1 MQIMLR
7 LKKIIFILLFFIAN
21 SAIAQ
26 IDSITFRIEH
36 SLTSYKIRCIAQKFL
51 TGTTDDFQISDT
63 IGSAFTFDWGGTVEP
78 TIDGVPIVTYQFED
92 SGVYTIDL
100 SVYEDATGKTF
111 TVSRTIPIH
120 DIIRVPNVFSPN
132 DDNINDLFI
141 VQSNGVTPIELSI
154 YSRTGVMVYRSK
166 AQTIVWDG
174 RTSSGLR
181 ASEGVYFYILTTD
194 NPDIYRTGFVHLF
207 CPECD
212 KLD

>member
-1 MQIMLR
+1 MQIMLQ
-7 LKKIIFILLFFIAN
+7 LKKFIFILLFFIAN
-21 SAIAQ
+21 SSIAQ
-26 IDSITFRIEH
+26 IDTITFRIEPDLA
-36 SLTSYKIRCIAQKFL
+36 SFKIKCIAQKIIGD
-51 TGTTDDFQISDT
+51 TSDFQLSDT
-63 IGSAFTFDWGGTVEP
+63 IGSAFTFNWNGTIEP
-78 TIDGVPIVTYQFED
+78 TIDGVPIVTYEFEAAGD
-92 SGVYTIDL
+92 YVIDL

-111 TVSRTIPIH
+111 PVSKTVNIQ

-132 DDNINDLFI
+132 DDTINDLFI
-141 VQSNGVTPIELSI
+141 VQSNGVTPIEMSI

-194 NPDIYRTGFVHLF
+194 NPDIYRTGFIHLF
-207 CPECD
+207 CPDCD

>member
-26 IDSITFRIEH
+26 IDTITFRIEH
-36 SLTSYKIRCIAQKFL
+36 SLKSYKISCIAQKIIGD
-51 TGTTDDFQISDT
+51 TSDFQISDT
-63 IGSAFTFDWGGTVEP
+63 TGSAYTFDWGGTVDP
-78 TIDGVPIVTYQFED
+78 IIDEVPIVTYQFED

-100 SVYEDATGKTF
+100 SVYENATGKTF
-111 TVSRTIPIH
+111 TVSKTIPIRN
-120 DIIRVPNVFSPN
+120 IIRVPNVFSPN

-141 VQSNGVTPIELSI
+141 VQSNGVTPIEMSI
-154 YSRTGVMVYRSK
+154 YSRTGVMIYRST

-181 ASEGVYFYILTTD
+181 ASEGVYFYILTS
-194 NPDIYRTGFVHLF
+194 PDFKPQRGFIHLF
-207 CPECD
+207 CPDCD